1 MSVAS
6 LLVPRVYKTGVSTP
20 SWPSWSSS
28 GDPDGVATNTEPP
41 VLLHS
46 PPLHT
51 RVVHLHA
58 HSWLVYVR
66 RDIILAKSNL
76 RDFLR
81 ESLSGSAAIGRE
93 RGRDDALA
101 LAGWDDPLTMNYVE
115 RRNKLSS
122 KTEGVSIF

>member
-1 MSVAS
+1 M
-6 LLVPRVYKTGVSTP
+6 
-20 SWPSWSSS
+20 
-28 GDPDGVATNTEPP
+28 
-41 VLLHS
+41 HS
-46 PPLHT
+46 PHT

-66 RDIILAKSNL
+66 RDIILAKSKHL